1 MKALT
6 FFSSYKKDQN
16 GDQENAASGIEEN
29 KEGINNAVKILQ
41 TQSKMQLP
49 KVDDFIISTA
59 ENVPRVEIVEVS
71 KGNRSQVVRG
81 SKVFVPVNANE
92 VNALSIA
99 DDEKENVS
107 VEVDDKSR
115 IRTYGRHRKEETTTG
130 KSSETSS
137 TTESSYNRRRA
148 NNFSKEKSDH
158 SSTKSI
164 ESSTDSNK
172 KHRSE
177 RASSEVFEDT
187 TKKPLVEISEVTGST
202 VNKVIQT
209 TTNSASISETIA
221 KMDEA
226 IIGKKLSK

>member
-16 GDQENAASGIEEN
+16 GDQENAASGIDEN

-41 TQSKMQLP
+41 TQSRMQLP
-49 KVDDFIISTA
+49 KVEEFVISTA
-59 ENVPRVEIVEVS
+59 ENAPRVEIVEVS
-71 KGNRSQVVRG
+71 KSNRSQIVRA

-99 DDEKENVS
+99 DEEKENVS
-107 VEVDDKSR
+107 VEVEDKSR
-115 IRTYGRHRKEETTTG
+115 IKSYGRHRKEEIIVG
-130 KSSETSS
+130 KPSVASS
-137 TTESSYNRRRA
+137 TTESSYHRRRT
-148 NNFSKEKSDH
+148 NNSSKEKLDH

-172 KHRSE
+172 KRRSE
-177 RASSEVFEDT
+177 RASGEVIDDT
-187 TKKPLVEISEVTGST
+187 TKSPSIEITEVTGST

-209 TTNSASISETIA
+209 TMNSASISETIA

-226 IIGKKLSK
+226 IIGRKN